1 MKIGIVT
8 TWFERGAA
16 YVSRQFMDILKSTDE
31 VFIYARGGEA
41 YAQGNPVWDL
51 PNVHWGTRKPK
62 TMYLYPGGTYIDK
75 KDFES
80 WIKKNSVELIL
91 FNEQQWFTP
100 VVWAKQMGVKVVSY
114 VDYYTEETIPLFDIF
129 DGVICNTQRHAFA
142 FRNHKSVQYIKWG
155 TNTQLYKPSDVK
167 NDKIVF
173 FHSAGMAPIRKG
185 TDLLI
190 EAFYQAANR
199 KDAKLLLHTQVSL
212 EKQLPDLNYMIKEL
226 QEEDSMEVVEGTISA
241 PGLYHKADVY
251 VYPSRLDGI
260 GLTLMEAISA
270 GLVCITS
277 DNAPMNE
284 FIEKD
289 FGLVT
294 PIDYYYSRKDGY
306 YWPMCV
312 CNVSYLSTQI
322 SDIIA
327 NKYELDTMK
336 RKAREYA
343 ESELDFEKNF
353 KQLHSLLSSVKFDDD
368 YEKTAQAILHKDK
381 VGMRKYLFVIETLV
395 TIKKMFR

>member
-16 YVSRQFMDILKSTDE
+16 YVSRQFMDVLKTTDD
-31 VFIYARGGEA
+31 VFIYARGGDA
-41 YAQGNPVWDL
+41 YAQGNPTWDL
-51 PNVHWGTRKPK
+51 PNVHWGTRKSR
-62 TMYLYPGGTYIDK
+62 TMYLYPGGTYIDR
-75 KDFES
+75 KDFEF
-80 WIKKNSVELIL
+80 WIIKNDIELIL

-129 DGVICNTQRHAFA
+129 DSVICNTKRHAFA
-142 FRNHKSVQYIKWG
+142 FRNHKSMQYIKWG
-155 TNTQLYKPSDVK
+155 TNIQLYKPSGVK
-167 NDKIVF
+167 NNIVVF

-190 EAFYQAANR
+190 EAFYQTSNR
-199 KDAKLLLHTQVSL
+199 KDAKLLLHTQISL
-212 EKQLPDLNYMIKEL
+212 EKQLPHLGKMIKEL
-226 QEEDSMEVVEGTISA
+226 QDEGSMTVIEGTIPA

-260 GLTLMEAISA
+260 GLTLMEAISS
-270 GLVCITS
+270 GLVCIAS
-277 DNAPMNE
+277 DNNPMSE
-284 FIEKD
+284 FVDKD
-289 FGLVT
+289 FGLLT

-327 NKYELDTMK
+327 NKYDIETMK

-343 ESELDFEKNF
+343 ETELDFSRNF
-353 KQLHSLLSSVKFDDD
+353 KQLHNLLYSVNYNNNYK
-368 YEKTAQAILHKDK
+368 EIATTILGKDK
-381 VGMRKYLFVIETLV
+381 EGVRKYLFIIEALV
-395 TIKKMFR
+395 TIKNLFR